1 MTTRS
6 TSSTSSR
13 RSRRGGRPDVAT
25 KSDRLAALYAVADE
39 TRKLF
44 HRLRAVAVE
53 IHRQG
58 ELSGGRR
65 GVLLDLDRLG
75 PQTVPQMARARPVS
89 RQHIQTIVNDLIEE
103 GHVELVVN
111 PAHKRSHLVRL
122 TRKGKELVDA
132 MNRRE
137 AKILTGMKIGI
148 PEKDLQAAAAVLRAV
163 RELLECEQWKRLA
176 RTVR

>member
-1 MTTRS
+1 M
-6 TSSTSSR
+6 
-13 RSRRGGRPDVAT
+13 
-25 KSDRLAALYAVADE
+25 
-39 TRKLF
+39 
-44 HRLRAVAVE
+44 
-53 IHRQG
+53 
-58 ELSGGRR
+58 
-65 GVLLDLDRLG
+65 LLDLDRLG

-103 GHVELVVN
+103 RHVELVVN

-122 TRKGKELVDA
+122 TRKGKEMVDA

-163 RELLECEQWKRLA
+163 RELLESEQWKRLA